1 MAINQDEEI
10 QDEEAQTNYEQ
21 EVPLLS
27 ILSTRKFL
35 TIYFM
40 AVCHLFFGYYYS
52 NVYKTYG
59 NKYINDDQFLTT
71 VGATAGLLNGCF
83 KLVWASALDFFP
95 FRRIYGGLIVLEISL
110 IFLVQIAVYS
120 RAAFFIST
128 CLIFMC
134 DGSLTSMLPALTVS
148 QFGIE
153 RGPQVYGYMFSVFGV
168 AALSSTLLFS
178 FSMEYF
184 GYRGMF
190 IVSSVFSITAA
201 TLAFLLDEHNKFDYE
216 AAYHHLKLKEEEKQG
231 AYAHLASS

>member
-1 MAINQDEEI
+1 VAINHDDGAK
-10 QDEEAQTNYEQ
+10 DEEAQQTNHEQ
-21 EVPLLS
+21 ELPLLS
-27 ILSTRKFL
+27 ILSTRKFF

-59 NKYINDDQFLTT
+59 NKYINDDQFLTS

-83 KLVWASALDFFP
+83 KLVWASMLDYYP
-95 FRRIYGGLIVLEISL
+95 FRRIYGGLIALEICL
-110 IFLVQIAVYS
+110 IFLVQIAVHNK
-120 RAAFFIST
+120 AAFFIST

-134 DGSLTSMLPALTVS
+134 DGSLTSMLPALTVG

-178 FSMEYF
+178 FSIKYF
-184 GYRGMF
+184 GYEGMF
-190 IVSSVFSITAA
+190 IVSSVFSIAA
-201 TLAFLLDEHNKFDYE
+201 AALAFLLDEKNKFNFAE
-216 AAYHHLKLKEEEKQG
+216 AYDRYKLKE
-231 AYAHLASS
+231 